1 MERSSSSSGF
11 TNCKDSDCCLTDTSF
26 DSFGYEAENRFL
38 SDNIEDDAFDDK
50 SDHSEVVNPETWYF
64 FRHFKMKLYVRQ
76 TNHTLDSTIPDE
88 RGRELPAILVFSRA
102 IAYMKF
108 KIFKVVSEK
117 FPTVREDE
125 IYYVLTCPAIWSE
138 TSKQFMSDAAE
149 KAGIPY
155 DHLRI
160 ALEPE
165 CAAVYMLTKE
175 VPSLSSSLRKGFSM
189 NEGDSYIIADLGGGT
204 LDIAAHQINVNR
216 KYDEIMIP
224 DGGPSG
230 GNNINYKFE
239 QFLVSVSGAQAF
251 LNFKKKYSQ
260 DYLYLM
266 RDFEHK
272 KYGFPGDAYHARVP
286 LRMPSS
292 FFECHREE
300 NHESFQDSVRQTPF
314 SQSVYQRRE
323 TLTVNKS
330 HFENFFVD
338 TLMQI
343 EDKLVEVMEKLSKRR
358 YTIKAL
364 FCVGGFSDCGLVK
377 EKVQAKFSSKHRV
390 IIPAEAIVAIMKG
403 AVIYERDETT
413 IETRLSKYTFGL
425 DWNEDFDPKVHPES
439 KREHTDDGYM
449 CKDIFKVIAKANDSI
464 PTNKPTKIMKSYVK
478 TASQTAMEFPFYRTL
493 TDPPPMFVDDQSCTF
508 MGSMKGSL
516 DDTTGGM
523 DRFVTLKVF
532 LGATTLRAEAVDKKG
547 RTHRV
552 NFLLGESQV

>member
-1 MERSSSSSGF
+1 VLAQVRVLQYPRRQLGKTSSLLQQLTLGQHTVALLCHF
-11 TNCKDSDCCLTDTSF
+11 TQIIGKIKQNCKDSDCCLTDTSF

-88 RGRELPAILVFSRA
+88 RGRELPAIL
-102 IAYMKF
+102 
-108 KIFKVVSEK
+108 
-117 FPTVREDE
+117 
-125 IYYVLTCPAIWSE
+125 
-138 TSKQFMSDAAE
+138 
-149 KAGIPY
+149 AGIPY

>member
-11 TNCKDSDCCLTDTSF
+11 TVSTETTWQDKLIVAAIDFGTTYSGFALSFHADYRQDKTSHIYLHNWSCGGTIGTAKTPTAVLLKPDTSF

-64 FRHFKMKLYVRQ
+64 FRHFKMKLYG
-76 TNHTLDSTIPDE
+76 NKFDKPITLDSTIPDE
-88 RGRELPAILVFSRA
+88 RGRELPAIL
-102 IAYMKF
+102 
-108 KIFKVVSEK
+108 
-117 FPTVREDE
+117 
-125 IYYVLTCPAIWSE
+125 
-138 TSKQFMSDAAE
+138 
-149 KAGIPY
+149 AGIPY

-175 VPSLSSSLRKGFSM
+175 IPSLSSSLQKRFSM
-189 NEGDSYIIADLGGGT
+189 NEGDSYIVADLGGGT
-204 LDIAAHQINVNR
+204 LDIAAHQINMNR
-216 KYDEIMIP
+216 KCDEIMIP

-272 KYGFPGDAYHARVP
+272 KYGFPGDAYNARVT
-286 LRMPSS
+286 LRMPLS

-300 NHESFQDSVRQTPF
+300 NQESFQDSVRQTPF
-314 SQSVYQRRE
+314 SQSVFQRRE
-323 TLTVNKS
+323 TLT
-330 HFENFFVD
+330 
-338 TLMQI
+338 I
-343 EDKLVEVMEKLSKRR
+343 EDKLVEVMEKLSKR
-358 YTIKAL
+358 YNIKAL

-377 EKVQAKFSSKHRV
+377 EKVQAKFSCV

-403 AVIYERDETT
+403 AVIYGRDETT

-508 MGSMKGSL
+508 MGSMKVSL